1 MIDLSEYGLD
11 QRSRQARAKRLAV
24 AIAAAW
30 KATAHEAGDDL
41 GSVLR
46 DYKRGVVITQATPDL
61 VIVTLQGIVPNLLER
76 GQPPHDMR
84 DYLLKTV
91 RAGAAPIRRDKSGR
105 PYRFIMF
112 RKKVA
117 EIRRM
122 GDSAAYDDAKS
133 MSATMSGSEGKLI
146 YGARMAS
153 GRARHYI
160 NKSGVRSVSDALSGM
175 VKLVG
180 ITTQAGGASR
190 AGSNTTYATWRT
202 VSYKRPEAWQHSGR
216 PALNLARIVTD
227 NITEIAEAAG
237 V

>member
-1 MIDLSEYGLD
+1 MIDLREYGLD
-11 QRSRQARAKRLAV
+11 EKSREARAKRFAV

-46 DYKRGVVITQATPDL
+46 DYKRGIVISQATSNM
-61 VIVTLQGIVPNLLER
+61 VIVTLQGIVPNLLEQ

-84 DYLLKTV
+84 DYLLRTV
-91 RAGAAPIRRDKSGR
+91 RAGASPIRRDKKGR

-112 RKKVA
+112 RRKVA

-122 GDSAAYDDAKS
+122 GHKGAYGEAQS
-133 MSATMSGSEGKLI
+133 LEATMSGSGGRLL
-146 YGARMAS
+146 YGSRMPS
-153 GRARHYI
+153 GRAKHYI
-160 NKSGVRSVSDALSGM
+160 SRGGVRSVSDALSGM

-180 ITTQAGGASR
+180 VTTAEGAQRGGT
-190 AGSNTTYATWRT
+190 NTTYATWRT

-216 PALNLARIVTD
+216 PALNLAHQVID
-227 NITEIAEAAG
+227 NIDQIAEDAG
-237 V
+237 I

>member
-1 MIDLSEYGLD
+1 
-11 QRSRQARAKRLAV
+11 
-24 AIAAAW
+24 
-30 KATAHEAGDDL
+30 
-41 GSVLR
+41 
-46 DYKRGVVITQATPDL
+46 
-61 VIVTLQGIVPNLLER
+61 
-76 GQPPHDMR
+76 MR

-122 GDSAAYDDAKS
+122 GDSAAYNDAKDL
-133 MSATMSGSEGKLI
+133 SATMSGSEGKLI
-146 YGARMAS
+146 YGARMDS
-153 GRARHYI
+153 GRSRHYL

-180 ITTQAGGASR
+180 VTTQAGASR
-190 AGSNTTYATWRT
+190 AGSNTTYAPWRT
-202 VSYKRPEAWQHSGR
+202 VSYKRPEAWQHPGR

-227 NITEIAEAAG
+227 NINEIAEAAG

>member
-1 MIDLSEYGLD
+1 MIDLREYGLD

-30 KATAHEAGDDL
+30 KATAHEAGEDL

-46 DYKRGVVITQATPDL
+46 DYKRGITITQATPDL

-84 DYLLKTV
+84 DYLLRTV

-133 MSATMSGSEGKLI
+133 MSATMSGTEGKLI

-153 GRARHYI
+153 GRSRHYI

-180 ITTQAGGASR
+180 ITTEAGASR

-202 VSYKRPEAWQHSGR
+202 VSYKRPEAWQHPGR

-227 NITEIAEAAG
+227 NINEIAEAAG

>member
-1 MIDLSEYGLD
+1 MIDLAEYGLD
-11 QRSRQARAKRLAV
+11 RRSRQARAKRLAV

-30 KATAHEAGDDL
+30 KATAHENGDAL

-46 DYKRGVVITQATPDL
+46 DYKRGVVITQATPEL

-84 DYLLKTV
+84 DYLLRTV
-91 RAGAAPIRRDKSGR
+91 RQGAAPIRRDKRGR

-112 RKKVA
+112 RRKVA

-122 GDSAAYDDAKS
+122 GDTLAYQDAKS
-133 MSATMSGSEGKLI
+133 MSATMSGSEGRLL
-146 YGARMAS
+146 YGSRMES
-153 GRARHYI
+153 GRAAHYV

-180 ITTQAGGASR
+180 ITTEAGASR
-190 AGSNTTYATWRT
+190 AGANTTYATWRT
-202 VSYKRPEAWQHSGR
+202 VSYKRPEAWQHPGHT
-216 PALNLARIVTD
+216 ALNLAQQVSD
-227 NITEIAEAAG
+227 NVNAIAEEAG
-237 V
+237 L